1 MTLRG
6 RNLMLLLATA
16 AMVATLAARV
26 QANDEAPS
34 DSSSG
39 HAPRLVDPQAPPSGE
54 SKPESTPDPEKE
66 KPASAPSP
74 ASRTAETKARNRDA
88 DVMNQP
94 AVDEIELQMNADV
107 LRYIA
112 FFTGGGRSTF
122 ERWLQRSGRY
132 MELFRN
138 VLQKEGLPPDL
149 VHLVFVESGFNVNAR
164 SYAAAVGP
172 WQFMRA
178 TSQLFG
184 LHVNQ
189 WVDER
194 KDPEKSTVAAARYLK
209 HLYGIFGDWP
219 LALASYNA
227 GEGTVMRA
235 IKYQGT
241 TNYWELRL
249 PKQTEDYVPQFM
261 AALAISR
268 DPVKY
273 GFADI
278 ELDDPM
284 RFDEVALK
292 GAVDLRAVAKLAEC
306 SYEELRDLNPSARTS
321 MMRGPSGI
329 TTVRVPEGKSEVIQR
344 NLAAGAQLPRVNLT
358 VRHRVRRG
366 ETLRRI
372 AQEYSVNPTE
382 LARVN
387 NLGRGRPLRRGMM
400 LTVPASMKAP
410 PPEVLAADFE
420 DPRTSTDYV
429 PARRIGL
436 PGRIDGNSVPIDR
449 ITHTVRR
456 GETLAGIA
464 GKYGVTITEL
474 RQWNRITTSQ
484 VRVGSRLRIR
494 QDDDKPSAKAPVA
507 AAKPAAES
515 SRPNAESANGNDSA
529 KSGDSVKA
537 SDNAKPRI
545 LTADA
550 SVLDKPAGGKAKAS
564 KIAASKSSRTH
575 TVRAGETILEIA
587 GKHNVSVEQ
596 LRKLNKLRTTRVVPG
611 QVLKLPA

>member
-1 MTLRG
+1 M
-6 RNLMLLLATA
+6 
-16 AMVATLAARV
+16 
-26 QANDEAPS
+26 
-34 DSSSG
+34 
-39 HAPRLVDPQAPPSGE
+39 
-54 SKPESTPDPEKE
+54 
-66 KPASAPSP
+66 
-74 ASRTAETKARNRDA
+74 
-88 DVMNQP
+88 
-94 AVDEIELQMNADV
+94 
-107 LRYIA
+107 
-112 FFTGGGRSTF
+112 RS
-122 ERWLQRSGRY
+122 
-132 MELFRN
+132 
-138 VLQKEGLPPDL
+138 
-149 VHLVFVESGFNVNAR
+149 
-164 SYAAAVGP
+164 
-172 WQFMRA
+172 

-194 KDPEKSTVAAARYLK
+194 KDPEKATVAAARYLK

-249 PKQTEDYVPQFM
+249 PKQTEEYVPQFM

-329 TTVRVPEGKSEVIQR
+329 TMVRVPEGKSEVIQR

-366 ETLRRI
+366 ETLRAI
-372 AQEYSVNPTE
+372 AAEYAVNPNE

-420 DPRTSTDYV
+420 NQDPSASTDYV
-429 PARRIGL
+429 PSRRIGL

-449 ITHTVRR
+449 ITHTVKR
-456 GETLAGIA
+456 GESLAGIA

-474 RQWNRITTSQ
+474 RQWNRLSTSY
-484 VRVGSRLRIR
+484 VKVGTRLRIR
-494 QDDDKPSAKAPVA
+494 RDDASTEKAPVA
-507 AAKPAAES
+507 VARPSTPPAAT
-515 SRPNAESANGNDSA
+515 SADTKDVTPPKPTDVA
-529 KSGDSVKA
+529 KRSV
-537 SDNAKPRI
+537 
-545 LTADA
+545 ADA
-550 SVLDKPAGGKAKAS
+550 TVLDSPAGGKAKS
-564 KIAASKSSRTH
+564 KKGMVASSRTH

-587 GKHNVSVEQ
+587 GKHNVSVES